1 MVGEPFICRGTVS
14 RGSTIINKENNFMKD
29 FKKIAGA
36 SLAFAA
42 LYTFCMHNN
51 SASITFPILM
61 AAGIIFLYVLQEE
74 RKPFDNFIS
83 GFYVVGIMLVA
94 VSVFMTGDWK
104 LILMSK
110 AVVVTLFMG
119 LAIELYVDDSLWTDM
134 IYVKKMLKLPFSS
147 FFKGFEIFSDYGTF
161 KENREEEAN
170 DSQFK
175 NNVGKVLKGI
185 LIVVPVLFVI
195 LPLMMSADVVFENII
210 ENILVNDLF
219 EILFDEWNI
228 VEVGLKFFFA
238 FVVIFGFMKIITG
251 KIDNV
256 NFTQCSSDHITGIT
270 VTGVVAFI
278 YVMFSFIQIRGI
290 IFSNINLP
298 EGYTYAEYAREGFF
312 QLFALAIINMLI
324 VLICASK
331 YKYNKVLNTIL
342 YILCACT
349 YVMIGSS
356 SYKMVLYIE
365 VYNLTF
371 LRLMVLWSLMVL
383 AFIMIAVIKYVY
395 KNDFSLFKYMV
406 IITTF
411 FYMIVAFGRPD
422 FIIAKYNLEL
432 GNEEQMDKYYLRELS
447 CDAVPV
453 LCEYPELFKDSYFN
467 AMYEECQE
475 DSIRKFNLSKVMA
488 SHKLEEYGE

>member
-1 MVGEPFICRGTVS
+1 
-14 RGSTIINKENNFMKD
+14 MKD

-42 LYTFCMHNN
+42 IYTLCMHNN

-61 AAGIIFLYVLQEE
+61 AAGIAFLYVLQEE
-74 RKPFDNFIS
+74 RKLFDNFIS
-83 GFYVVGIMLVA
+83 GFYVVGIMLIA

-104 LILMSK
+104 LIFMSK
-110 AVVVTLFMG
+110 AVVAVLYIA
-119 LAIELYVDDSLWTDM
+119 LAIEIYVDDSLWTDM
-134 IYVKKMLKLPFSS
+134 IYVKKILKLPIVS
-147 FFKGFEIFSDYGTF
+147 FFSGFSILGDYAAY
-161 KENREEEAN
+161 KEERTEEESSN
-170 DSQFK
+170 SVFK
-175 NNVGKVLKGI
+175 SNIVKVLKGI
-185 LIVVPVLFVI
+185 LIVVPLLFVI

-210 ENILVNDLF
+210 ENILVEDLF
-219 EILFDEWNI
+219 DLLFDEWNI
-228 VEVGLKFFFA
+228 VEVGLKTFFA
-238 FVVIFGFMKIITG
+238 FITIFGFMKIVTG
-251 KIDNV
+251 KDDNV
-256 NFTQCSSDHITGIT
+256 TIPKYSSDYVTGIT

-278 YVMFSFIQIRGI
+278 YVMFSFIQLRGI

-312 QLFALAIINMLI
+312 QLFVLAVINMLI

-356 SYKMVLYIE
+356 AYKMILYIE

-371 LRLMVLWSLMVL
+371 LRLMVLWSLLVL
-383 AFIMIAVIKYVY
+383 AFIMVAVIKYVY
-395 KNDFSLFKYMV
+395 RNDFSLFKYIV
-406 IITTF
+406 IVTTF

-422 FIIAKYNLEL
+422 FIIAKYNLEY

-453 LCEYPELFKDSYFN
+453 ICEYPDLFEESYYKKWYVKY
-467 AMYEECQE
+467 YEE
-475 DSIRKFNLSKVMA
+475 SLRKFNLSKA
-488 SHKLEEYGE
+488 IACSKLEAY